1 MMAYISLRNVVKY
14 GIRVG
19 KECILSTRNG
29 SKRMIEAVGG
39 MEDSY
44 DVDDFFGGYDDE
56 AIRVGD
62 LF

>member
-1 MMAYISLRNVVKY
+1 MMAYIGLQNGVKY
-14 GIRVG
+14 GIWVG
-19 KECILSTRNG
+19 KECILSTING
-29 SKRMIEAVGG
+29 SKRMIQAVGG

>member
-1 MMAYISLRNVVKY
+1 
-14 GIRVG
+14 
-19 KECILSTRNG
+19 
-29 SKRMIEAVGG
+29 MIQAVGG

-44 DVDDFFGGYDDE
+44 DVDDLFGGYDDE